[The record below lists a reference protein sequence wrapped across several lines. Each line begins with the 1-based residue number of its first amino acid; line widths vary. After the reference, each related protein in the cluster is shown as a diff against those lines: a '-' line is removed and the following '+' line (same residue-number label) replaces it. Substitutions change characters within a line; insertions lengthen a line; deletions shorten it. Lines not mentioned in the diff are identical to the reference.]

1 MKTLIIL
8 AHPNIEQSIANKTI
22 ITNIKE
28 KRKDVEVRN
37 IYELYPD
44 FNINKKAEQKELLKY
59 DTIVFQYPFFWYNMP
74 AILKHWFDV
83 VFKYQFA
90 YGSEGDKLKGK
101 SFQISFTIGGPIES
115 YKSTGYNT
123 FEISEF
129 LKNLEQ
135 TANLA
140 QMKYLAPIYT
150 HSMVY
155 IEGVYNVKEEVIDR
169 ANKHSE
175 KLLNVI

>member
-1 MKTLIIL
+1 
-8 AHPNIEQSIANKTI
+8 
-22 ITNIKE
+22 
-28 KRKDVEVRN
+28 
-37 IYELYPD
+37 
-44 FNINKKAEQKELLKY
+44 
-59 DTIVFQYPFFWYNMP
+59 MP

-83 VFKYQFA
+83 VFEYQFA

-101 SFQISFTIGGPIES
+101 SFQISFTIGGPVES